1 MRLHLAAAI
10 SVCTLGGAALTIP
23 GQMAAQRGSDTV
35 LAAANAQKLLPAMV
49 HYHGQ
54 AVPIQM
60 RNTAGVQFA
69 DGHRILAGL
78 TDRSGWNS
86 AEGASMFQAY
96 LKTEVSLKMDGKV
109 LPRGEYAIAFS
120 ANMLEIEDLNGRSVM
135 MPKAGVDTEIKRP
148 MPLEVTP
155 NPDGGYRLYCGRQYV
170 VFTRQDG

>member
-1 MRLHLAAAI
+1 MRLHFVAASA
-10 SVCTLGGAALTIP
+10 VCALGWAALAIP

-35 LAAANAQKLLPAMV
+35 LAAANAQKLLPATV
-49 HYHGQ
+49 RYHGQ

-60 RNTAGVQFA
+60 RNTGGVQFA
-69 DGHRILAGL
+69 DGHRVLAGL
-78 TDRSGWNS
+78 TDRSGWSS

-96 LKTEVSLKMDGKV
+96 LKTDVPLKMDGKV

-135 MPKAGVDTEIKRP
+135 MPKAGMDTEIKRP

-155 NPDGGYRLYCGRQYV
+155 NPGGGYRLYCGRQFV
-170 VFTRQDG
+170 VFTR